1 MHPLPLPNMVRVA
14 GNGSLSQT
22 CACCFLNT
30 EGQVSLNSGT
40 FFSSTEQILV
50 VASDVQK
57 LVELFFSFC
66 LSRLLLPSEDKA
78 SFVL

>member
-50 VASDVQK
+50 VASNVQK
-57 LVELFFSFC
+57 LSELFFFC
-66 LSRLLLPSEDKA
+66 LSRLLLLSEDKD

>member
-14 GNGSLSQT
+14 GNGSLPQT
-22 CACCFLNT
+22 CVCCFLNT

-50 VASDVQK
+50 VASHVQK
-57 LVELFFSFC
+57 LVELFFFFLSVSFI
-66 LSRLLLPSEDKA
+66 A
-78 SFVL
+78 TV